1 MRIGL
6 PQHEHEISC
15 DTLLRTDSRRWALV
29 HRVSRLFTV
38 AFCAIALAGCNCIIR
53 SSIIS
58 QAAHSKNIT
67 KPKRF
72 TVSKS
77 RTPIPAA
84 LLMPQTANNKTVTAS
99 KKFTESQSRT
109 LIPLPAALLLS
120 RQQEPNCTFETAES
134 NADEHQKLDYER
146 QCYRHAEM
154 IVRSQ
159 LQLLQDS
166 VDRMKSV
173 IKGAPIPLPEAPLR
187 SPQPKPSCEFETA
200 ASSNADARQ
209 KLDYERQCYRHA
221 EMIVRSRLRLLQD
234 SVEKTISAIQR
245 SERRGSYGKRGGVR
259 IAPSSVTA

>member
-84 LLMPQTANNKTVTAS
+84 LLMPQTANNKTVTAA

-109 LIPLPAALLLS
+109 LIPLPAAPLLS
-120 RQQEPNCTFETAES
+120 RQQEPSCTFETAES

-166 VDRMKSV
+166 INKIAGA
-173 IKGAPIPLPEAPLR
+173 IKRRE
-187 SPQPKPSCEFETA
+187 
-200 ASSNADARQ
+200 
-209 KLDYERQCYRHA
+209 
-221 EMIVRSRLRLLQD
+221 
-234 SVEKTISAIQR
+234 
-245 SERRGSYGKRGGVR
+245 RGS
-259 IAPSSVTA
+259 P